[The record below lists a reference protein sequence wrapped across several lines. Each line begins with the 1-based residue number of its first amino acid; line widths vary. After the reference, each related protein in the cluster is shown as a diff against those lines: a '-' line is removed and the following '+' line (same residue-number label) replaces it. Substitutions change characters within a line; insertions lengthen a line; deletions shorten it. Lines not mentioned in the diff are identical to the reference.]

1 MFCKATYNG
10 GITRHEEH
18 LMGGNKNVKQC
29 PSCPTE
35 VREEI
40 RAYVENKVVSNP
52 KYQMRQQEPV
62 VNIDDE
68 DDMDEYDEMMTPSKT
83 QKMSSSVS
91 ASSTEQN
98 VTKCPLNLYFSE
110 KSQQKGVGFDET

>member
-1 MFCKATYNG
+1 
-10 GITRHEEH
+10 
-18 LMGGNKNVKQC
+18 
-29 PSCPTE
+29 
-35 VREEI
+35 
-40 RAYVENKVVSNP
+40 
-52 KYQMRQQEPV
+52 MRQQEEHV
-62 VNIDDE
+62 VNIDD
-68 DDMDEYDEMMTPSKT
+68 DNDNMDKYGEMMPPSKT